1 MVRRALAALL
11 LVLLTAGAAA
21 EFRASVDRRVVD
33 ENDVVV
39 LELARD
45 AQVFV
50 GNPDLTALEDD
61 FRVLGTQRSSQ
72 FTIINGR
79 TRSLTT
85 WSVTL
90 QPKRRG
96 TLRIPPIE
104 YDGERTQPITVT
116 VTQPSPEEVKAL
128 SRTVFFETEVGK
140 GALWVQEQ
148 VLYTV
153 RLYYAADAVL
163 FGDLPPPPNVTEAVV
178 QALGDSRPDVE
189 VRDGVRYNVIEQ
201 RYAVIPQRSGT
212 LVIPPETFSGAVRI
226 ADRGATRRK
235 NIRITSDGH
244 RVPVKPQPA
253 DWPVDA
259 PWLPA
264 RELML
269 TQRWDPSPRLTA
281 GDPVTRTLE
290 IVARGIAAS
299 ALPKLPEVEIP
310 GANTYTNQPVLDE
323 GMAVGDFIASRIEST
338 VIIPERA
345 GRLELPEVRVPWF
358 DVERGEVR
366 MAVIPAQRLTV
377 AAGSGGTAATP
388 PGTPEVE
395 AETPAPIAVPAE
407 EQQVQEASPAPV
419 PAWPRFAAV
428 FAMLLLAV
436 LAIWWFRRSSSDGG
450 LQASSATRAET
461 PTTEAA
467 LRSRLRA
474 ACDAG
479 DAVTARR
486 VAAHWRGKLTLDA
499 ERRGEFDALIAALD
513 RAVYGGDN
521 EPWDGKAL
529 ARFAATYRDPK
540 ASDRDDAAG
549 MALPPL
555 HPTA

>member
-1 MVRRALAALL
+1 MLAALL
-11 LVLLTAGAAA
+11 LLALAAAATA

-72 FTIINGR
+72 FTIVGGR

-85 WSVTL
+85 WTVTL

-104 YDGERTQPITVT
+104 YDGERTQPITIT
-116 VTQPSPEEVKAL
+116 VTQPSPEEVQAL
-128 SRTVFFETEVGK
+128 ERTVFFETEVGK
-140 GALWVQEQ
+140 RSLWVQEQ

-163 FGDLPPPPNVTEAVV
+163 FGDLPPPPNVSDAVV

-212 LVIPPETFSGAVRI
+212 LVIPPETFTGAVRI
-226 ADRGATRRK
+226 AERGQTRRK
-235 NIRITSDGH
+235 NIRISSDGH
-244 RVPVKPQPA
+244 RVEVKPQPA
-253 DWPVDA
+253 DWPAEA

-281 GDPVTRTLE
+281 GEPATRTLE
-290 IVARGIAAS
+290 LVARGIAAS
-299 ALPKLPEVEIP
+299 ALPKFPETEIA
-310 GANTYTNQPVLDE
+310 GTSSYANQPVLDE

-338 VIIPERA
+338 VIIPERE
-345 GRLELPEVRVPWF
+345 GPLELPEVRVPWF
-358 DVERGEVR
+358 DVERGE
-366 MAVIPAQRLTV
+366 I
-377 AAGSGGTAATP
+377 
-388 PGTPEVE
+388 
-395 AETPAPIAVPAE
+395 
-407 EQQVQEASPAPV
+407 
-419 PAWPRFAAV
+419 
-428 FAMLLLAV
+428 
-436 LAIWWFRRSSSDGG
+436 
-450 LQASSATRAET
+450 
-461 PTTEAA
+461 
-467 LRSRLRA
+467 
-474 ACDAG
+474 
-479 DAVTARR
+479 
-486 VAAHWRGKLTLDA
+486 
-499 ERRGEFDALIAALD
+499 
-513 RAVYGGDN
+513 
-521 EPWDGKAL
+521 
-529 ARFAATYRDPK
+529 
-540 ASDRDDAAG
+540 
-549 MALPPL
+549 
-555 HPTA
+555 